1 MKPSPV
7 SNSFSASP
15 SGSECSSRAYLRLRS
30 SATKE
35 NLWLYI
41 LRMLLERPMYAYEI
55 GKEISNRFGFSTA
68 TVTVYVVLYKLQRE
82 NLIQREQETLYQ
94 GRPARKYYTITDLG
108 RQELS
113 KGRKLL
119 QDMLSILK

>member
-1 MKPSPV
+1 
-7 SNSFSASP
+7 
-15 SGSECSSRAYLRLRS
+15 
-30 SATKE
+30 
-35 NLWLYI
+35 
-41 LRMLLERPMYAYEI
+41 MLLERPMYAYEI